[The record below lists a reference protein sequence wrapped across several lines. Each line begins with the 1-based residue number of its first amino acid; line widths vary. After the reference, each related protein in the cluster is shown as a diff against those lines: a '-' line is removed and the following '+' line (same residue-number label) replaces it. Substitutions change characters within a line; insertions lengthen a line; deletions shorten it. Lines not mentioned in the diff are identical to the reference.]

1 MKCCA
6 CGAENCDLVYHYPS
20 PAITSLSTILEVD
33 TRVYICAACG
43 HMQSADLPDV
53 QKFYDTEYQI
63 SLTSEDADQLY
74 DVVDGVPVYR
84 TQYQAG
90 LIVDFVDLPKGASVL
105 DYGAAKAK
113 SLYRLCERRSD
124 ISPHVFDVSE
134 DYRSYWKGWVP
145 KDQQATYSA
154 PAEWNGRFDLI
165 TAHFVLEHVREP
177 VEIFSDI
184 ARLLSP
190 SGRFFF
196 SVPDVLGN
204 PADMIVVDHLNHFT
218 RTSLPVALDRAS
230 MKIERIDTSRLR
242 GAFVVVASLKQG
254 HEKVSAP
261 DPSETK
267 AVIKSLNECCAS
279 WHDAEKLVANAQ
291 VRNAGRKVAIYGA
304 GVYGTFVYARI
315 RNSGGAVCF
324 VDRNPHVH
332 GRDHLGVPV
341 LPPEALSADIGVLYV
356 ALNPAIARKAMAD
369 LTFDQREGLELVY
382 LS

>member
-6 CGAENCDLVYHYPS
+6 CGAESCDLVYHYPA

-33 TRVYICAACG
+33 TRVYICSSCG

-74 DVVDGVPVYR
+74 DVVNGVPVYR
-84 TQYQAG
+84 TEYQAG
-90 LIVDFVDLPKGASVL
+90 LIVEFVDLPKGAAVL

-113 SLYRLCERRSD
+113 SLFRLCERRSD

-134 DYRSYWKGWVP
+134 DYRAHWQGWVP
-145 KDQQATYSA
+145 KEQQATYSA
-154 PAEWNGRFDLI
+154 PTEWNGRFDLI
-165 TAHFVLEHVREP
+165 TAHFVLEHVRQP

-190 SGRFFF
+190 TGRFFF

-218 RTSLPVALDRAS
+218 RTSLPVALDRAG
-230 MKIERIDTSRLR
+230 MKIERIDKSALR
-242 GAFVVVASLKQG
+242 GAFVVVAVLQG
-254 HEKVSAP
+254 GDEKISFPERQEIEVEIKLLDQCCRFWHLAEKVVA
-261 DPSETK
+261 
-267 AVIKSLNECCAS
+267 
-279 WHDAEKLVANAQ
+279 DAEARSGK
-291 VRNAGRKVAIYGA
+291 KKTAIYGA
-304 GVYGTFVYARI
+304 GVYGTFVYSRL
-315 RNSGGAVCF
+315 RNKGDVICF
-324 VDRNPHVH
+324 VDSNPHVS

-341 LPPEALSADIGVLYV
+341 ISPQSLSTDICIIYV
-356 ALNPAIARKAMAD
+356 ALNPAIAREAMVNLSLD
-369 LTFDQREGLELVY
+369 RSRDLELVY
-382 LS
+382 LN

>member
-1 MKCCA
+1 
-6 CGAENCDLVYHYPS
+6 
-20 PAITSLSTILEVD
+20 
-33 TRVYICAACG
+33 
-43 HMQSADLPDV
+43 MQSADIPDV

-84 TQYQAG
+84 TQYQAE
-90 LIVDFVDLPKGASVL
+90 LIIDFVDIPKGASVL

-113 SLYRLCERRSD
+113 SLYRLRERRPD
-124 ISPHVFDVSE
+124 ITPHVFDVSE
-134 DYRSYWKGWVP
+134 DYRSYWQGWVP
-145 KDQQATYSA
+145 EEQQATYLA

-177 VEIFSDI
+177 VEVFSDI

-218 RTSLPVALDRAS
+218 RTSLSVALDRAG

-242 GAFVVVASLKQG
+242 GAFVVVAVLRQG
-254 HEKVSAP
+254 EEKVAP
-261 DPSETK
+261 PGRSDIDTQ
-267 AVIKSLNECCAS
+267 IQSLNRCCES
-279 WHDAEKLVANAQ
+279 WHAAEKIVANALA
-291 VRNAGRKVAIYGA
+291 RHAGKKIAIYGA
-304 GVYGTFVYARI
+304 GVYGTFVYSRVRDI
-315 RNSGGAVCF
+315 GAAACF

-332 GRDHLGVPV
+332 GRDHLGVQV
-341 LPPEALSADIGVLYV
+341 VPPEALPTDIDVLYV

-369 LTFDQREGLELVY
+369 LVLNQRKGLELVY

>member
-6 CGAENCDLVYHYPS
+6 CGGEKCELVYHYPA

-33 TRVYICAACG
+33 TRVYICSTCG
-43 HMQSADLPDV
+43 HMQSDDLPDV

-90 LIVDFVDLPKGASVL
+90 LIVDFVDLPNGASVL

-134 DYRSYWKGWVP
+134 DYRPYWQSWVP
-145 KDQQATYSA
+145 KEQQATYSA
-154 PAEWNGRFDLI
+154 PTEWNGRFDLI

-190 SGRFFF
+190 TGRFFF

-218 RTSLPVALDRAS
+218 QTSLPVALDRAG
-230 MKIERIDTSRLR
+230 MKIEQIDTSRLR
-242 GAFVVVASLKQG
+242 GAFVVVAVLKQVDD
-254 HEKVSAP
+254 KVQPPTQLEIEA
-261 DPSETK
+261 E
-267 AVIKSLNECCAS
+267 IKSLNECCQS
-279 WHDAEKLVANAQ
+279 WHAAEKFVAAAQ
-291 VRNAGRKVAIYGA
+291 ARSAGKNVAIYGA
-304 GVYGTFVYARI
+304 GVYGTFVYSRVRSI
-315 RNSGGAVCF
+315 GGPICF

-341 LPPEALSADIGVLYV
+341 IPPEAIPVNTDILYV

-369 LTFDQREGLELVY
+369 MGLDQRKGLDLIY

>member
-6 CGAENCDLVYHYPS
+6 CGAEKCDLVYHYPA

-33 TRVYICAACG
+33 TRVYICSVCG

-90 LIVDFVDLPKGASVL
+90 LILDFVDLPNGASVL

-113 SLYRLCERRSD
+113 SLFRLRERRPD

-134 DYRSYWKGWVP
+134 DYRSYWQEWVP
-145 KDQQATYSA
+145 KEQQATYSA
-154 PAEWNGRFDLI
+154 PAGWNGRFDLI

-190 SGRFFF
+190 TGRFFF

-218 RTSLPVALDRAS
+218 QTSLPVALDRAG

-242 GAFVVVASLKQG
+242 GAFVVVAVLKEVGEKAARSAPAEVDLQIQSLK
-254 HEKVSAP
+254 K
-261 DPSETK
+261 
-267 AVIKSLNECCAS
+267 CCDA
-279 WHDAEKLVANAQ
+279 WHAAEKFVADAQ
-291 VRNAGRKVAIYGA
+291 SGSAGKKVAIYGA

-315 RNSGGAVCF
+315 RNNGGAVCF

-341 LPPEALSADIGVLYV
+341 VPPEALSADIGILYV

-369 LTFDQREGLELVY
+369 LGLDQRKGLELVY